1 MSAKHWS
8 WLFFAIL
15 AGFAAPVAARAD
27 QQYYVTYVELLP
39 SGVETAPSGRAH
51 GAQLLD
57 QLATA
62 ALNKGATR
70 FDVDQEIGRLNF
82 YVLIQVW
89 PSADSHDTFF
99 GSAATQ
105 AILTALEPFLEA
117 PFDVR
122 QGTLIETGVA
132 GQAGTPG
139 ETAVVTHIDIIPTF
153 LDQAKPLI
161 LSFVTDS
168 AADPGVTEFILVS
181 WDDIPNHFQL
191 IERFKNGRTFDL
203 HLSAEHTIEFR
214 TSIQSFIGSPYDE
227 RVYNTHP

>member
-27 QQYYVTYVELLP
+27 QYYVTYVELLP

-227 RVYNTHP
+227 RVYKTHP